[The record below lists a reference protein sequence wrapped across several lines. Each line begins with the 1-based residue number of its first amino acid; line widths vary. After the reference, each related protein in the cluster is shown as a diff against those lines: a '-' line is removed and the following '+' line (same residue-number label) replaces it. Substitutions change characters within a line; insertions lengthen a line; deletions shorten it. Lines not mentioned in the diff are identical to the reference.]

1 MQLEWWYET
10 GWSCSFVF
18 VKVEVF
24 VLGQEL
30 IYKVRYME
38 LFTTALSKYDYCS
51 IICIQFRPMYTE
63 TNRTQHEIMYNWI
76 YVCSHEFV
84 EWCSLIVNSNPSQVL
99 TKRDS
104 GFNFEKPGYPGWVSG
119 FQKCTKLVILGCKI
133 AKFHFLNHFDFN

>member
-1 MQLEWWYET
+1 MFFLSECNWIEWWYET

-38 LFTTALSKYDYCS
+38 LFTTALSKYGYCS

-84 EWCSLIVNSNPSQVL
+84 EWCSLIVNSKPSRFWQNGISDLILKNRGTQV
-99 TKRDS
+99 
-104 GFNFEKPGYPGWVSG
+104 GFLG
-119 FQKCTKLVILGCKI
+119 FQKCTKLVSL
-133 AKFHFLNHFDFN
+133 FESFWFF